1 MKSRKLPIVF
11 SVFALLL
18 TATVLLQPSVFAQQD
33 PAQQPSAQ
41 QGHDPAASPTMSQP
55 SAQSPDSQTFMGKIS
70 KAGGTYV
77 LKDDVSKQ
85 SYTLDDQER
94 AKKFEGQSVKVTGK
108 LDAQTNTIQV
118 AAIEPGS

>member
-1 MKSRKLPIVF
+1 MKRLPIVF
-11 SVFALLL
+11 SMAALLL
-18 TATVLLQPSVFAQQD
+18 TATLMLLPSAFAQQD
-33 PAQQPSAQ
+33 PAAQQPTAQ
-41 QGHDPAASPTMSQP
+41 QGHDPAASQTMNQP
-55 SAQSPDSQTFMGKIS
+55 SAQSPDAQTFMGKIS
-70 KAGGTYV
+70 KAGGKYV

-108 LDAQTNTIQV
+108 LDAATNTIQV